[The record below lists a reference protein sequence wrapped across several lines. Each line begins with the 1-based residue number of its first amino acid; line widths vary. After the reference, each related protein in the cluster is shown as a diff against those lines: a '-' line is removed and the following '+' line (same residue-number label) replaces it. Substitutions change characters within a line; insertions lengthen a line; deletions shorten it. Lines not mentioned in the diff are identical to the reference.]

1 MLKGKTIVVGVTG
14 SIAAYKAAQ
23 LVSDLVKEGADVH
36 VVMTK
41 NALNFIN
48 PVTFE
53 TLTGNKCLT
62 DTFDRNFQFN
72 VTHVSLSQ
80 KADVFIIAPA
90 SADVIGKMANGIA
103 DDMLTT
109 MVLAAGCKVIVA
121 PAMNTNMYNN
131 RIVSEN
137 IAKLKNYNFE
147 IIEPAVGRLACNSV
161 GAGKLP
167 DESVLMAYIK
177 REIESEKDL
186 SGLNIMIT
194 AGPTS
199 EPIDPVRYITN
210 HSSGKMGY
218 ALAEAAVNRGANVTL
233 VSGQVN
239 IKPPIFANLCSVKT
253 AEEMYN
259 AVAENFD
266 MYDVLIMSAAVADYT
281 PEHTDSHKVKKS
293 DGNMQLALKRTKDI
307 LAYAGKN
314 KRPDQFICGF
324 SMETENLIENSAA
337 KLNSKNCDMI
347 VANNL
352 NEKGAGFGTDTNK
365 ITIISKNDI
374 QSLELMSKKDAAEK
388 ILDSILKIKSAV
400 KN

>member
-1 MLKGKTIVVGVTG
+1 ML
-14 SIAAYKAAQ
+14 
-23 LVSDLVKEGADVH
+23 LPE
-36 VVMTK
+36 
-41 NALNFIN
+41 N
-48 PVTFE
+48 VTFE

-109 MVLAAGCKVIVA
+109 MVLAASCKIIVA
-121 PAMNTNMYNN
+121 LAMNTNMYNN

-137 IAKLKNYNFE
+137 LEKLKNYNFE

-210 HSSGKMGY
+210 HSTGKMGY
-218 ALAEAAVNRGANVTL
+218 ALAEAAVNRGADVTL

-239 IKPPIFANLCSVKT
+239 IKSPFFANVLSVKT
-253 AEEMYN
+253 AEDMYN
-259 AVAENFD
+259 TVAENFD
-266 MYDVLIMSAAVADYT
+266 SCDILIMSAAVADYT
-281 PEHTDSHKVKKS
+281 PEHTESHKIKKS
-293 DGNMQLALKRTKDI
+293 DGNMQLSLKRTRDI
-307 LAYAGKN
+307 LAYARKN

-337 KLNSKNCDMI
+337 KLKSKNCDMI

-365 ITIISKNDI
+365 ITIISENNI
-374 QSLELMSKKDAAEK
+374 QSFELMSKKDAAEK
-388 ILDSILKIKSAV
+388 ILDSILKIKPELKS
-400 KN
+400 

>member
-137 IAKLKNYNFE
+137 LEKLKKYNFE

-177 REIESEKDL
+177 REIESKKDL
-186 SGLNIMIT
+186 SGMNIMIT

-210 HSSGKMGY
+210 HSTGKMGY

-239 IKPPIFANLCSVKT
+239 IKPPLFARLCSVKT
-253 AEEMYN
+253 AEDMYN
-259 AVAENFD
+259 TVVGNFD
-266 MYDVLIMSAAVADYT
+266 ACDVLIMSAAVADYT
-281 PEHTDSHKVKKS
+281 PEHTENHKIKKS
-293 DGNMQLALKRTKDI
+293 DGNMQLSLKRTKDI

-314 KRPDQFICGF
+314 KRPDQFVCGF
-324 SMETENLIENSAA
+324 SMETDNLIENSAA
-337 KLNSKNCDMI
+337 KLKAKNCDMI
-347 VANNL
+347 VANSL

-365 ITIISKNDI
+365 ITIISKTDI

-388 ILDSILKIKSAV
+388 ILDNILKIKQTIR
-400 KN
+400 N